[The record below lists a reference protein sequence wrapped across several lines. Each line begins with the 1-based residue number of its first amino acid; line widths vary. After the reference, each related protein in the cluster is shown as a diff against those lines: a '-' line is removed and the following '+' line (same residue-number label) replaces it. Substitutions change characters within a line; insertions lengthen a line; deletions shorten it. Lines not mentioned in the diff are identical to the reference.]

1 MTEKEFP
8 LHPLRP
14 AHEAPDCGRCRALDP
29 LPFDFSMAFQPIDD
43 LASGAV
49 WGWEALVRG
58 VNGEGAASVLSLV
71 TDENRYQFDQ
81 RCRTRA
87 IELAHQL
94 GITERLSIN
103 FLPNAVYEP
112 RACIRATI
120 EEVRNDGHLRR
131 IVEEYRAIGFATAI
145 DDFGA
150 GYAGLNLLTHFQ
162 PDTLKL
168 DMNLI
173 RNIDQDPRRQLIVRH
188 LIQLA
193 GELPCTLIAEGVETL
208 DEARCLAAMGI
219 SLQQGYVYAR
229 PGFESLP
236 APDPCVLARLLAT
249 LDAWLGDRVASRDVG
264 PFHVVHVPFGRN
276 YQHVGI
282 TLPRGDEMYL
292 WHCYDGDAPLGRVM
306 WHVVDDAWR
315 KRIHAGWAL

>member
-29 LPFDFSMAFQPIDD
+29 LPFDFSMAFQPIVD

-120 EEVRNDGHLRR
+120 EAANRVGFPLDRLQFEITEVEEVRNDGHLRR

-219 SLQQGYVYAR
+219 SLQQGYAYAR

-236 APDPCVLARLLAT
+236 APDPSVLARLLA
-249 LDAWLGDRVASRDVG
+249 A
-264 PFHVVHVPFGRN
+264 
-276 YQHVGI
+276 
-282 TLPRGDEMYL
+282 
-292 WHCYDGDAPLGRVM
+292 
-306 WHVVDDAWR
+306 
-315 KRIHAGWAL
+315 

>member
-1 MTEKEFP
+1 MTDKEFP
-8 LHPLRP
+8 LHPLGAQVETP
-14 AHEAPDCGRCRALDP
+14 ACDRCRALEP
-29 LPFDFSMAFQPIDD
+29 LPFDFSMAFQPIVD
-43 LASGAV
+43 LDSGAV

-58 VNGEGAASVLSLV
+58 LGGEGAASVLSQV
-71 TDENRYQFDQ
+71 TDQNRYQFDQ

-94 GITERLSIN
+94 GLSERLSIN

-120 EEVRNDGHLRR
+120 EAANRVGFPLNRLQFEITEVEEVRNDGHLRR
-131 IVEEYRAIGFATAI
+131 IVEEYQAIGFATAI

-173 RNIDQDPRRQLIVRH
+173 RNIDQDARRQLITRH
-188 LIQLA
+188 LIALA
-193 GELPCTLIAEGVETL
+193 AELPCTLIAEGVETL
-208 DEARCLAAMGI
+208 DEARCLADMGI
-219 SLQQGYVYAR
+219 SLQQGYLYAR

-236 APDPCVLARLLAT
+236 APDPGILASLLA
-249 LDAWLGDRVASRDVG
+249 G
-264 PFHVVHVPFGRN
+264 
-276 YQHVGI
+276 
-282 TLPRGDEMYL
+282 
-292 WHCYDGDAPLGRVM
+292 
-306 WHVVDDAWR
+306 
-315 KRIHAGWAL
+315 

>member
-1 MTEKEFP
+1 MTEQDIQV
-8 LHPLRP
+8 HRAIP
-14 AHEAPDCGRCRALDP
+14 ADRAPACERCRALAP
-29 LPFDFSMAFQPIDD
+29 LPFEFSMAFQPIVD
-43 LASGAV
+43 LRTGAV

-58 VNGEGAASVLSLV
+58 ANGEGAASVLSRV
-71 TDENRYQFDQ
+71 NDDNRYQFDQ

-94 GITERLSIN
+94 GLSSRLSIN

-120 EEVRNDGHLRR
+120 EAANRVGFPLDRLQFEITEVEEVRNDGHLRR
-131 IVEEYRAIGFATAI
+131 IVEEYRAIGFGTAI

-173 RNIDQDPRRQLIVRH
+173 RNIDQDRRRQLIVRH
-188 LIQLA
+188 LIRLA
-193 GELPCTLIAEGVETL
+193 AELPCTLIAEGVETI
-208 DEARCLAAMGI
+208 DEARCLADMGI

-236 APDPCVLARLLAT
+236 VPDPGLLARLLA
-249 LDAWLGDRVASRDVG
+249 A
-264 PFHVVHVPFGRN
+264 
-276 YQHVGI
+276 
-282 TLPRGDEMYL
+282 
-292 WHCYDGDAPLGRVM
+292 
-306 WHVVDDAWR
+306 
-315 KRIHAGWAL
+315 

>member
-1 MTEKEFP
+1 MTDREFQLQSRMMAGTVP
-8 LHPLRP
+8 
-14 AHEAPDCGRCRALDP
+14 ECGRCRTLEP
-29 LPFDFSMAFQPIDD
+29 LGFDFTMAFQPIVD

-58 VNGEGAASVLSLV
+58 RHGENAAHVLEQVNDA
-71 TDENRYQFDQ
+71 NRYQFDQ

-94 GITERLSIN
+94 GLAERLSIN

-120 EEVRNDGHLRR
+120 EAASRVGFPLERLQFEITEVEEVRNDGHLRR

-150 GYAGLNLLTHFQ
+150 GFAGLNLLTHFK

-173 RNIDQDPRRQLIVRH
+173 RNIDQDDRRQLIVRH
-188 LIQLA
+188 LVLLA
-193 GELPCTLIAEGVETL
+193 AELPCTLIAEGVETL
-208 DEARCLAAMGI
+208 GETRCLAEMGI
-219 SLQQGYVYAR
+219 SLQQGYLYAR

-236 APDPCVLARLLAT
+236 APDPGVLASLLAGK
-249 LDAWLGDRVASRDVG
+249 LAGKLASQAN
-264 PFHVVHVPFGRN
+264 PA
-276 YQHVGI
+276 I
-282 TLPRGDEMYL
+282 
-292 WHCYDGDAPLGRVM
+292 
-306 WHVVDDAWR
+306 
-315 KRIHAGWAL
+315 

>member
-1 MTEKEFP
+1 MAVPMTHKEFP
-8 LHPLRP
+8 LHPLRSEDETP
-14 AHEAPDCGRCRALDP
+14 ECGRCRTLEP
-29 LPFDFSMAFQPIDD
+29 LPFDFSMAFQPIVD

-58 VNGEGAASVLSLV
+58 LKGEGAASVLAQV
-71 TDENRYQFDQ
+71 TDENRYRFDQ

-94 GITERLSIN
+94 GLSSRLSIN

-120 EEVRNDGHLRR
+120 EAANRVGFPLDRLQFEITEVEEVRNDGHLRR

-173 RNIDQDPRRQLIVRH
+173 RNINQDRRRQLIVRH

-193 GELPCTLIAEGVETL
+193 DELPCTLIAEGVETYE
-208 DEARCLAAMGI
+208 EARYLADMGI
-219 SLQQGYVYAR
+219 RLQQGYLYAR
-229 PGFESLP
+229 PGFEVLP
-236 APDPCVLARLLAT
+236 APDPGLLARLLA
-249 LDAWLGDRVASRDVG
+249 A
-264 PFHVVHVPFGRN
+264 
-276 YQHVGI
+276 
-282 TLPRGDEMYL
+282 
-292 WHCYDGDAPLGRVM
+292 
-306 WHVVDDAWR
+306 
-315 KRIHAGWAL
+315 

>member
-1 MTEKEFP
+1 MTDKELP
-8 LHPLRP
+8 PHRLQSAAESH
-14 AHEAPDCGRCRALDP
+14 DCGRCRGLPP
-29 LPFDFSMAFQPIDD
+29 LPFDFSMAFQPIVD

-49 WGWEALVRG
+49 WGWEALVRSL
-58 VNGEGAASVLSLV
+58 NGGGAASVLSQV
-71 TDENRYQFDQ
+71 TEENRYQFDQ

-94 GITERLSIN
+94 GISAMLSIN

-120 EEVRNDGHLRR
+120 EAANRVGFPLDRLQFEITEVEEVRNDGQLRR
-131 IVEEYRAIGFATAI
+131 IVEEYRAIGFSTAI

-173 RNIDQDPRRQLIVRH
+173 RNIDQDPRRRLIVRH

-193 GELPCTLIAEGVETL
+193 AELPCTLIAEGVETL
-208 DEARCLAAMGI
+208 AEARCLADMGI
-219 SLQQGYVYAR
+219 SLQQGYIYAR

-236 APDPCVLARLLAT
+236 APDPGVLARLLA
-249 LDAWLGDRVASRDVG
+249 A
-264 PFHVVHVPFGRN
+264 
-276 YQHVGI
+276 
-282 TLPRGDEMYL
+282 
-292 WHCYDGDAPLGRVM
+292 
-306 WHVVDDAWR
+306 
-315 KRIHAGWAL
+315 